1 MNMDT
6 RIDIELK
13 KNLKY
18 EFAGTEELTFE
29 ESRRSIPSHLIISY
43 IYLNTCTILET
54 IFEKRLETLPVDLT
68 ELRNKCKYK
77 AVFPILP

>member
-1 MNMDT
+1 MNMDI

-13 KNLKY
+13 KIFKD
-18 EFAGTEELTFE
+18 EFAGTDELTFE
-29 ESRRSIPSHLIISY
+29 ESRIPSHLIISC
-43 IYLNTCTILET
+43 IYLNTCTTLEA
-54 IFEKRLETLPVDLT
+54 IFKKRLETLPVDLT

>member
-1 MNMDT
+1 MNMDI

-13 KNLKY
+13 KNFKY

-29 ESRRSIPSHLIISY
+29 ELRRSIPSHLIISY

-54 IFEKRLETLPVDLT
+54 IFKKRLETLPVDLT